1 MSTDTATIESFFVKS
16 LRELGVDA
24 DEIAPETTFEALDVD
39 SLDLAELGQMVEEEF
54 GIKITGGDVA
64 ALKSVGDAIA
74 LVQERTA

>member
-1 MSTDTATIESFFVKS
+1 MSTDTATIESFFVTS

-24 DEIAPETTFEALDVD
+24 EEITPETTFEALDVD

-64 ALKSVGDAIA
+64 SLKSVGDAIA